1 MRFTNRE
8 GNLSRV
14 YYKINRSKYSL
25 LSEAE
30 KVKITDERIA
40 AVNCYRGIR
49 MGWSKAVY
57 QNEDGVFIMH
67 GFFSKDFNVFGV

>member
-49 MGWSKAVY
+49 MGWSKAV
-57 QNEDGVFIMH
+57 
-67 GFFSKDFNVFGV
+67 